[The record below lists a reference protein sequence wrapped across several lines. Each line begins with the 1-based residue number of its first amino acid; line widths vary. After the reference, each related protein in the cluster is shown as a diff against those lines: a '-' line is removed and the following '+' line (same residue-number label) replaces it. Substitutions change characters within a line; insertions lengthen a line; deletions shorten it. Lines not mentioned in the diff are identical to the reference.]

1 MILPSRRLC
10 ALAVAVAIAVAAA
23 PSAWPRPIDHFP
35 RSQPADS
42 SSRAAASTAPVRV
55 IHVSPKLGF
64 DWGDA
69 GIGAGAA
76 LAVGLIGVGG
86 GVAVRNR
93 RRRARPATTT

>member
-10 ALAVAVAIAVAAA
+10 ALALGVAIAVAAA
-23 PSAWPRPIDHFP
+23 PSASARPIDQFP

-42 SSRAAASTAPVRV
+42 SSRVAASTAPVRIV
-55 IHVSPKLGF
+55 HVSPKPGF

-76 LAVGLIGVGG
+76 LAVALIGVGG
-86 GVAVRNR
+86 AVAVTNR
-93 RRRARPATTT
+93 RRRAPPATTT